1 MDAQTL
7 NRNALLARIG
17 NEAVDRISAGGL
29 LVELRIGEP
38 IHHIGEPVHYLWFPL
53 SGMVSHTVPLADGSI
68 VEAGLVGREGVVGLL
83 SMLGNANR
91 ATSEAMVQLPGSAY
105 RVDLASWQNALSGND
120 AIMRAILTF
129 SHDLFMMVSQTA
141 ACNVRHDIGRRL
153 ARWLLLAHDRSDR
166 GPMPLTQEFLGAM
179 LGVQRNTVTVAAREL
194 QHQGAIQYSRGSIL
208 VTDRASLEAL
218 ACECYSAIQARL
230 VGPRLG

>member
-7 NRNALLARIG
+7 NRNALLAMIG

-29 LVELRIGEP
+29 LVELQIGEP

-120 AIMRAILTF
+120 AIMRAMLTF

-194 QHQGAIQYSRGSIL
+194 QQQGAIQYSRGSIL
-208 VTDRASLEAL
+208 VTDRAKLESL

-230 VGPRLG
+230 AGPRLG